1 MSPAKPAARKAI
13 KKAEKKPAPKAAP
26 ANLVHVVGYGTFITR
41 RTFERYHNLELCK
54 VTGFKRV
61 YPPRSGYPFAI
72 PASEKDGFWAL
83 LFDIPED
90 ELPSFDNYEGAPIL
104 YERKTV
110 SIQRKASQSIS
121 AEIYIASKKEIQD
134 AQLSTTMDPT
144 DRWRDVIKAKVP
156 DLLEKF
162 PELAEKIN

>member
-1 MSPAKPAARKAI
+1 MCPAKKTA
-13 KKAEKKPAPKAAP
+13 KKTIKKPAPKAAP
-26 ANLVHVVGYGTFITR
+26 SKLVHIVGYGTFITR
-41 RTFERYHNLELCK
+41 RTFERYQNLELCK

-61 YPPRSGYPFAI
+61 YPPRSGYPFVL
-72 PASEKDGFWAL
+72 PANAKDGFWAL
-83 LFDIPED
+83 LFDVPEA

-110 SIQRKASQSIS
+110 TVQVKGSQAIS

-134 AQLSTTMDPT
+134 ARLTTTMDPT

-156 DLLEKF
+156 DLLKKF
-162 PELAEKIN
+162 PELAEKVN